1 MMRTVCGARRLLF
14 NLKVNTD
21 VCNWLILGTLSM
33 CNFLSSG
40 ELCSNL
46 RLPQIIITIPF
57 LLSLLI
63 EVVAQNTK
71 HANCIKQATVLTNEI
86 HYKRLLFSERELTF
100 TFAICCCPSV
110 CPSFVVCR
118 L

>member
-1 MMRTVCGARRLLF
+1 MMRTVCGARRLWF

-21 VCNWLILGTLSM
+21 VCNRLILGTLSM

-63 EVVAQNTK
+63 DVVAQNTK
-71 HANCIKQATVLTNEI
+71 HANCIKEATVLTNEI
-86 HYKRLLFSERELTF
+86 HY
-100 TFAICCCPSV
+100 
-110 CPSFVVCR
+110 
-118 L
+118 